1 MFVFIFGYFVV
12 YLYIILRNTLSN
24 NFITGTIF
32 PYIRYIVFDIHS
44 ICRIRYIDISL
55 ILSLMYEHFI
65 TSRNVEVQLF
75 RAKTEF
81 RFYFETWV
89 IWPTCV
95 VLHNALL
102 LPHCGC
108 LYESMVL
115 QMWSRN
121 PSLGSELFS
130 LFSTMW
136 QTQHNFRYSVCVYN
150 VTFIFPNFP

>member
-89 IWPTCV
+89 I
-95 VLHNALL
+95 
-102 LPHCGC
+102 
-108 LYESMVL
+108 
-115 QMWSRN
+115 
-121 PSLGSELFS
+121 
-130 LFSTMW
+130 
-136 QTQHNFRYSVCVYN
+136 
-150 VTFIFPNFP
+150 